1 MRLLPPA
8 FFPMWSICKCIYC
21 GGFQFLEC
29 SPNSRNLEV
38 SALTTLLS
46 SKSLKNREVLP
57 LPFLIPSM
65 AGPMPGSSR
74 PSQYYDKQ

>member
-21 GGFQFLEC
+21 GGFKFLKC

-38 SALTTLLS
+38 LASTTLPS
-46 SKSLKNREVLP
+46 PESLKNR
-57 LPFLIPSM
+57 
-65 AGPMPGSSR
+65 
-74 PSQYYDKQ
+74 